1 MAEQDRSV
9 VWGEVASEMLA
20 AIVHVS
26 PLGVDADTD
35 RLTVSV
41 NPFTAFRVM
50 VEVPESP
57 ARIWLGVTGPA
68 EMLNSG
74 VIGVVMWKV
83 MLAVE

>member
-1 MAEQDRSV
+1 
-9 VWGEVASEMLA
+9 
-20 AIVHVS
+20 
-26 PLGVDADTD
+26 
-35 RLTVSV
+35 
-41 NPFTAFRVM
+41 M

-74 VIGVVMWKV
+74 VMGVVMWKV